1 MRGHAAHIE
10 SRGRDVY
17 WSPRWRVVRR
27 AVVERDGWRCVHCG
41 KGGMLE
47 VHHVKELKDGGA
59 AFDVS
64 NLKTLCRACHFDV
77 HRKHG
82 TDQALTEWRDLVDTS
97 DNNKRRGINA

>member
-1 MRGHAAHIE
+1 MFIGA
-10 SRGRDVY
+10 
-17 WSPRWRVVRR
+17 
-27 AVVERDGWRCVHCG
+27 RDGGWY
-41 KGGMLE
+41 GGRSLS
-47 VHHVKELKDGGA
+47 VTGGGACIAARVACWKFTHVKELKDGGA
-59 AFDVS
+59 AFALS